1 MSRPA
6 PGARHADLRG
16 RFTGAAIGAAMM
28 GLRPAIEIMT
38 INFSLLAIDQIINN
52 AAKPRSRSGGQVS
65 VPLVLRTPGGGGQ
78 QLSATTRGT
87 WRCGTPTCPG

>member
-1 MSRPA
+1 VRDTPICEE
-6 PGARHADLRG
+6 G
-16 RFTGAAIGAAMM
+16 FTGAAIGAAMM
-28 GLRPAIEIMT
+28 GLRPVVEIMT

-65 VPLVLRTPGGGGQ
+65 VPLVIRTPGGGGQ
-78 QLSATTRGT
+78 ELSATPRRT